1 MSVPKTARR
10 SWLAPRRRLSRR
22 AERKRPRAD
31 SFGAPLLAGRG
42 RKGIVAGDGED
53 RRMAML
59 DDALTDLRRSLSN
72 GSTRARL
79 TARNVGTYWAC
90 AGRDPAR
97 DLHGAR

>member
-1 MSVPKTARR
+1 MAGENRRTLARTRLLSSVGRR
-10 SWLAPRRRLSRR
+10 FAHLCWQ
-22 AERKRPRAD
+22 
-31 SFGAPLLAGRG
+31 GRG

-90 AGRDPAR
+90 AGA
-97 DLHGAR
+97 